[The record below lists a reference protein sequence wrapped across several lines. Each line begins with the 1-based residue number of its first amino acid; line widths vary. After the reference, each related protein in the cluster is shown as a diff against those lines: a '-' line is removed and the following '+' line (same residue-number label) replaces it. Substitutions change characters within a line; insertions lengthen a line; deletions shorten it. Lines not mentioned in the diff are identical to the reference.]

1 VIFSDPPTLHDM
13 VPDKPSQWSLVARA
27 AGKARCKATAFRAR
41 ERNIAPILLVTV
53 EASGLRG
60 ASIYTKAADFLD
72 QQARALYAA
81 NR

>member
-1 VIFSDPPTLHDM
+1 MIFSDPLTLHDM

-27 AGKARCKATAFRAR
+27 AGKARCKAAAFRAR
-41 ERNIAPILLVTV
+41 EQGVATVLLVTV

-60 ASIYTKAADFLD
+60 ASIYAKAADFLD
-72 QQARALYAA
+72 QQARNLHAT